1 MTLTSKENNIE
12 EFIDYFME
20 FYFDTDITNQEA
32 RKYTKLYIE
41 LFPNLWSGGD
51 SLDREK
57 VYELL
62 LMGRGDAIAKQNKS
76 KEVA

>member
-1 MTLTSKENNIE
+1 MYNIE

-20 FYFDTDITNQEA
+20 FYFDTDITSQEA

-41 LFPNLWSGGD
+41 LFPNLWDGD

-57 VYELL
+57 VYDLL
-62 LMGRGDAIAKQNKS
+62 MMGRGDALAKQRKLKYKS
-76 KEVA
+76 KGVA

>member
-1 MTLTSKENNIE
+1 MNNIE

-32 RKYTKLYIE
+32 QKYTKLYIE
-41 LFPNLWSGGD
+41 LFPNLWNGD

-57 VYELL
+57 IYQLVM
-62 LMGRGDAIAKQNKS
+62 MGRGDALAKQNKL
-76 KEVA
+76 EAVQQ

>member
-1 MTLTSKENNIE
+1 MINIE

-20 FYFDTDITNQEA
+20 FYFDTDITNEEA
-32 RKYTKLYIE
+32 RKYTKLYIK
-41 LFPNLWSGGD
+41 LFPNLWDGD

-57 VYELL
+57 IYELL
-62 LMGRGDAIAKQNKS
+62 LMGRGDALAKKNKS

>member
-1 MTLTSKENNIE
+1 MYNIE

-32 RKYTKLYIE
+32 RKYTKLYRE
-41 LFPNLWSGGD
+41 LFPNLWGGGD

-62 LMGRGDAIAKQNKS
+62 KMGRGDALAKKNKL
-76 KEVA
+76 EGVA

>member
-1 MTLTSKENNIE
+1 MINIE

-20 FYFDTDITNQEA
+20 FYFDTDITNEEA
-32 RKYTKLYIE
+32 RKYTNLYIE
-41 LFPNLWSGGD
+41 LFPSLWDGD

-62 LMGRGDAIAKQNKS
+62 LMGRNDALAKKNKS

>member
-1 MTLTSKENNIE
+1 MYNIE

-20 FYFDTDITNQEA
+20 FYFDTDITNQEI

-41 LFPNLWSGGD
+41 LFPNLWDGD

-57 VYELL
+57 IYSLIM
-62 LMGRGDAIAKQNKS
+62 MGRGDALAKQRKLEYKS
-76 KEVA
+76 KGVA

>member
-1 MTLTSKENNIE
+1 MYNIE

-41 LFPNLWSGGD
+41 LFPNLWGGGN
-51 SLDREK
+51 SLDRES
-57 VYELL
+57 VYGLYL
-62 LMGRGDAIAKQNKS
+62 IDWADSIAKENKS
-76 KEVA
+76 KGVA

>member
-1 MTLTSKENNIE
+1 MYNIE

-41 LFPNLWSGGD
+41 LFPNLWDGD

-57 VYELL
+57 IYSLIM
-62 LMGRGDAIAKQNKS
+62 MGRGDALAKQRKLEYKS